1 MGDRFHCAAPA
12 IQFMGAFEREI
23 QAAMVAKRLHNHVLA
38 HGHLGEKPRT
48 PPTQSFPSLRQ
59 HILRASQKPVKMM
72 QAIGGGVA
80 KDCGLQGVHW
90 SARYGVEDIII
101 STPMT
106 HFTKIIVASL
116 LATPTLIGCSSA
128 PPIESTTNSAQH
140 YIDFDQCQQAADL
153 IRPVVDQWPG
163 EWKAQFILGRA
174 ELCLGN
180 LPEARHA
187 LEAANSRKPDNM
199 DVVFALAD
207 CMQKQKDIPELY
219 LLLRNAGAEFRS
231 AEAYVKLAEIADSTG
246 DMDSEKTALLAAIEL
261 DEGYGMK
268 RIISPYL
275 QMSQLQEKLGDQA
288 DALRRLRQAYGVNPN
303 DPRVQSAL
311 LARGQVLG
319 PTLALPG
326 GI

>member
-1 MGDRFHCAAPA
+1 
-12 IQFMGAFEREI
+12 
-23 QAAMVAKRLHNHVLA
+23 
-38 HGHLGEKPRT
+38 
-48 PPTQSFPSLRQ
+48 
-59 HILRASQKPVKMM
+59 M

-116 LATPTLIGCSSA
+116 LATSTLIGCSSA

-174 ELCLGN
+174 EMCLGN
-180 LPEARHA
+180 LNEARHA

>member
-1 MGDRFHCAAPA
+1 
-12 IQFMGAFEREI
+12 
-23 QAAMVAKRLHNHVLA
+23 
-38 HGHLGEKPRT
+38 
-48 PPTQSFPSLRQ
+48 
-59 HILRASQKPVKMM
+59 M

-116 LATPTLIGCSSA
+116 LATPLLVGCSST
-128 PPIESTTNSAQH
+128 PPIESTTNAAQH
-140 YIDFDQCQQAADL
+140 YIDFDQCAEAADL
-153 IRPVVDQWPG
+153 IRPVVVQWPG
-163 EWKAQFILGRA
+163 EWKAQFIYGKA
-174 ELCLGN
+174 ELCLN
-180 LPEARHA
+180 DLPEARHA
-187 LEAANSRKPDNM
+187 LEAANARMPSNM
-199 DVVFALAD
+199 EVVFALAD
-207 CMQKQKDIPELY
+207 CMEKQKDIPELY

-231 AEAYVKLAEIADSTG
+231 AEAYVKLAEIADNTG

-275 QMSQLQEKLGDQA
+275 QMAALQDKLGDKA
-288 DALRRLRQAYGVNPN
+288 EALRRLRQAYGVNPN

-311 LARGQVLG
+311 QERGQVLG

>member
-1 MGDRFHCAAPA
+1 
-12 IQFMGAFEREI
+12 
-23 QAAMVAKRLHNHVLA
+23 
-38 HGHLGEKPRT
+38 
-48 PPTQSFPSLRQ
+48 
-59 HILRASQKPVKMM
+59 
-72 QAIGGGVA
+72 
-80 KDCGLQGVHW
+80 
-90 SARYGVEDIII
+90 
-101 STPMT
+101 MT

-116 LATPTLIGCSSA
+116 LATPVLVGCSST
-128 PPIESTTNSAQH
+128 PPIESTTTAAQH
-140 YIDFDQCQQAADL
+140 YIDFDQCAEAADL
-153 IRPVVDQWPG
+153 IRPVVAQWPG
-163 EWKAQFILGRA
+163 EWKAQFIYGKA
-174 ELCLGN
+174 ELCLN
-180 LPEARHA
+180 DLPEARHA
-187 LEAANSRKPDNM
+187 LEAANARKPDNM

-275 QMSQLQEKLGDQA
+275 QMAALQDKLGDKA
-288 DALRRLRQAYGVNPN
+288 EALRRLRQAYGVNPN

-311 LARGQVLG
+311 QERGQVLG

>member
-1 MGDRFHCAAPA
+1 MRDIHHD
-12 IQFMGAFEREI
+12 IH
-23 QAAMVAKRLHNHVLA
+23 AAMLANRLHNHALIHNHRRKKA
-38 HGHLGEKPRT
+38 RT
-48 PPTQSFPSLRQ
+48 PPAQYFTRIRKHNFRLR
-59 HILRASQKPVKMM
+59 QKPVKMM
-72 QAIGGGVA
+72 LTVGRCMTQN
-80 KDCGLQGVHW
+80 CGLQGVH
-90 SARYGVEDIII
+90 SFAHSCTEDLII

-116 LATPTLIGCSSA
+116 LATPMLAGCA
-128 PPIESTTNSAQH
+128 TTPPIETTTNSAQH
-140 YIDFDQCQQAADL
+140 LIDFDQCKEAADL
-153 IRPVVDQWPG
+153 IRPVVEQWPG

-187 LEAANSRKPDNM
+187 FEAANARQSNNM

-207 CMQKQKDIPELY
+207 CMEKQKDIPEVY

-275 QMSQLQEKLGDQA
+275 QMAQLQEKLGDQA

-311 LARGQVLG
+311 EARGQVLG